1 MKSLQYL
8 LNIKILNGC
17 KMKELPQSTKIE
29 KIAHCDFEF
38 SICTLVTR
46 KQEYDEMMQSFVNK
60 GFTSK
65 FCEYLHIDNSDI
77 TTFDAY
83 QGLNVFL
90 QKAKGKYIILCHQD
104 IILHDNDINDLSTM
118 IADVEQKDSKWAVLA
133 NAGGIN
139 LKWIAT
145 HITQNSGRVI
155 AESHLPLQ
163 VKTVDENFI
172 VVKNS
177 ANLALSHNL
186 KGFHFYGTDLCL
198 IADILGFN
206 SYVIGFNLT
215 HKSNGKIDKSFFDSK
230 RSIKSKYAHALRIR
244 FVTTTFSRICFTGN
258 AVQYYIYNSGFILFF
273 VRQYYK
279 FFTNKKDYQ
288 LR

>member
-1 MKSLQYL
+1 M
-8 LNIKILNGC
+8 
-17 KMKELPQSTKIE
+17 EQSIKIE
-29 KIAHCDFEF
+29 KDIMYEYEF

-46 KQEYDEMMQSFVNK
+46 KQEYTEMMQSFVKK
-60 GFTSK
+60 GFTSDC
-65 FCEYLHIDNSDI
+65 CEYLYIDNSET

-90 QKAKGKYIILCHQD
+90 QKAKGKYVILCHQD
-104 IILHDNDINDLSTM
+104 IILHDKDIHDLSKM
-118 IADVEQKDSKWAVLA
+118 IAEVEQRDSKWAVLA
-133 NAGGIN
+133 NAGGVN

-145 HITQNSGRVI
+145 HITQNSGRI
-155 AESHLPLQ
+155 IEENHLPLQ

-177 ANLALSHNL
+177 ANLSLSNNL

-215 HKSNGKIDKSFFDSK
+215 HKSNGKIDQSFYESK
-230 RSIKSKYAHALRIR
+230 KAIETKYKMALRKR

-258 AVQYYIYNSGFILFF
+258 SLQYYFYNAAIVLFL

-279 FFTNKKDYQ
+279 FFTKKKDYQ
-288 LR
+288 LK

>member
-1 MKSLQYL
+1 M
-8 LNIKILNGC
+8 IEI
-17 KMKELPQSTKIE
+17 PIKIE
-29 KIAHCDFEF
+29 KTDKFDFEF

-46 KQEYDEMMQSFVNK
+46 KEEYQEMMQSFVKK
-60 GFTSK
+60 GFTEDC
-65 FCEYLHIDNSDI
+65 CEYLYIDNSEI

-83 QGLNVFL
+83 QGLNIFL
-90 QKAKGKYIILCHQD
+90 QKAKGKFIILCHQD
-104 IILHDNDINDLSTM
+104 IIIHDNDKNELVKM
-118 IADVEQKDSKWAVLA
+118 IEEVENKDSNWAILA
-133 NAGGIN
+133 NAGGVN

-145 HITQNSGRVI
+145 HITQNSGRI
-155 AESHLPLQ
+155 ISEEYLPLR

-172 VVKNS
+172 VAKNS
-177 ANLALSHNL
+177 ANLALSRDL

-215 HKSNGKIDKSFFDSK
+215 HKSNGKIDQSFHDSRK
-230 RSIKSKYAHALRIR
+230 AIKYKYKHALRKR

-258 AVQYYIYNSGFILFF
+258 MVQYYLFNSGFLLFF

-279 FFTNKKDYQ
+279 FCTKKKDYQ